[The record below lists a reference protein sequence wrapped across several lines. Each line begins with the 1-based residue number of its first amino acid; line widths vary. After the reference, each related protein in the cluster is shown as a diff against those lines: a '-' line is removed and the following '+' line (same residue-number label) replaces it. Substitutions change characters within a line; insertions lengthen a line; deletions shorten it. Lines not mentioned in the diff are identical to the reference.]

1 MMTTYRYIC
10 YFLAS
15 TILLSGCS
23 ATRFNDLFS
32 SYYQQ
37 MQPVKTAQSQ
47 GKFQQAINL
56 LPNRS
61 QSDNSYNLSLLEHG
75 RLQFLA
81 NQTRL
86 SNDSLA
92 HAYQIIGDEQQK
104 AKIQLSRGVENAAA
118 IVSND
123 SATRYIVPAY
133 EQTMLHSYQALNFL
147 SENKLSSALVE
158 VRRANLVQEQA
169 LRTNSAKLYK
179 AKQDMAKH
187 GVNMNSISNKYPSM
201 QTTIGEVKNGFQNAY
216 TFYLSGLLY
225 EAGGQ
230 KNDAYIDYKK
240 ALEIFPDNRVLQQEV
255 WRLANQ
261 LAMVDDIARY
271 NQRFNINPTNH
282 KSDNEN
288 SNGNL
293 IVITEHGII
302 ENKSEFS
309 LNLPIFTSQDDMR
322 FYSFSVPTYRNHL
335 RNYAPVSISYQG
347 KYYQSEEIVRLQSLA
362 AFQLKEQ
369 MPATIVRQV
378 ARIVAKEEIRQQL
391 SRKGGDVG
399 NILAGL
405 YNITTEQADTRS
417 WSTLPDKVEIMKLAL
432 TPGQHKIELDIG
444 GAKKAVDVTINQQA
458 NTLLYV
464 TAIGSQSQL
473 RVFNL

>member
-1 MMTTYRYIC
+1 MITTYRYIC
-10 YFLAS
+10 YVLAS
-15 TILLSGCS
+15 SILLSGCS

-47 GKFQQAINL
+47 GKYQQALKL

-61 QSDNSYNLSLLEHG
+61 QSNNAYNLSLLEHG

-81 NQTRL
+81 KQIKP
-86 SNDSLA
+86 SQDSLA
-92 HAYQIIGDEQQK
+92 HAYQVISDEQEK

-123 SATRYIVPAY
+123 SATRYIVPPY
-133 EQTMLHSYQALNFL
+133 EQTMLHSYQALNYL

-169 LRTNSAKLYK
+169 LRSNNAKLYK
-179 AKQDMAKH
+179 AEQNMAKH
-187 GVNMNSISNKYPSM
+187 GVSMNSLSSKYPSM

-240 ALEIFPDNRVLQQEV
+240 ALEIFPDNSILQQEV

-261 LAMVDDIARY
+261 LSMVDDIARY
-271 NQRFNINPTNH
+271 KQSFNINENDHKTN
-282 KSDNEN
+282 S
-288 SNGNL
+288 GNL

-309 LNLPIFTSQDDMR
+309 LNLPIFTSHDDMR
-322 FYSFSVPTYRNHL
+322 FYSFSVPTYKNYL
-335 RNYAPVSISYQG
+335 RNYAPVSINYQG
-347 KYYQSEEIVRLQSLA
+347 KHYQSEEIVRLQSLA

-369 MPATIVRQV
+369 MPATIARQI
-378 ARIVAKEEIRQQL
+378 ARIIAKEEIRQQL

-432 TPGQHKIELDIG
+432 APGQHKIELDIG
-444 GAKKAVDVTINQQA
+444 GAKKAVEVTINQQA